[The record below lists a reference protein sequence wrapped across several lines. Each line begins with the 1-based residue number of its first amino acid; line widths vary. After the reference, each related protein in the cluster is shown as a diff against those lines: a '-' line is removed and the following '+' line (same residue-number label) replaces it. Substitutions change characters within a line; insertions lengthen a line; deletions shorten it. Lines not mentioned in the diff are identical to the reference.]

1 MGGIELHFD
10 VERGIISQ
18 AQIFTDSLDPAPL
31 EQLAQL
37 LTGQQYSAAAV
48 KAVFSGL
55 IAGYPDMHSELVQL
69 RDWLV
74 TELK

>member
-1 MGGIELHFD
+1 D
-10 VERGIISQ
+10 VERGMISR

-37 LTGQQYSAAAV
+37 LTGQRYSADAV
-48 KAVFSGL
+48 TAVFTEL
-55 IAGYPDMHSELVQL
+55 MAGYPDMHDELIQL

-74 TELK
+74 AELQ